1 MPNHILSQ
9 EHLRQNGQMPLNQA
23 PLFIMYTLGLLVSC
37 TPNTSEAEQ
46 LTCEPIIYDEKEK
59 EVLRSGCNKNLPD
72 LQVWL
77 DPKAEDQA
85 PSLIFGKESITNT
98 ENMVLN
104 ATFGPQNTIYLLANR
119 VDRSAEE
126 LYSVNRKGNNIKLLG
141 SLEQWKVSNAA
152 EASLEYNEQKDL
164 LTFEA
169 MRLEQP
175 EKPGQLPSDHKF
187 TIGPMNNKTQKP
199 TLKTTK

>member
-9 EHLRQNGQMPLNQA
+9 EHLHQNGQMPLKQA
-23 PLFIMYTLGLLVSC
+23 PFFVVYTLCLLTSC

-46 LTCEPIIYDEKEK
+46 LTCKPIIYDENKQ
-59 EVLRSGCNKNLPD
+59 EVLRSGCNKELPD
-72 LQVWL
+72 LQVWI
-77 DPKAEDQA
+77 DPKTEDQEPA
-85 PSLIFGKESITNT
+85 LIFGKESITNT

-141 SLEQWKVSNAA
+141 SLEQWKVSNAT

-169 MRLEQP
+169 MHLEQP
-175 EKPGQLPSDHKF
+175 EKPGQLPSDNKF
-187 TIGPMNNKTQKP
+187 TIGPMNNKNQKP
-199 TLKTTK
+199 TLKITK